1 MLEELKAR
9 LASLRQKMAEMAEE
23 TQYLR
28 NEVIRLKSVIEN
40 SEKESGRNA
49 A

>member
-1 MLEELKAR
+1 MLEELHAR
-9 LASLRQKMAEMAEE
+9 IASLRQKILEMAEE
-23 TQYLR
+23 TRYLR
-28 NEVIRLKSVIEN
+28 KEVVRLKSVIEN